1 MGNGVQMLAFSM
13 AWWKFCLTWFDVT
26 AGAQGFQ
33 GFLSA
38 TASDWIPIS
47 QINPTF
53 IQSPDQ
59 LKFSWNLSRHGF
71 PLNRWQIPGSF
82 EGGGRFGSGLNCRTE
97 TDLCKVSTVQSLY
110 AGAICIKIIEIHIW
124 VSWTKGGCFRQG
136 SAAEKCE
143 CCIFCSHHIQR
154 LQLFTKSSRIR
165 NIFKETNQR
174 TLKYHEMAKKLPQGH
189 NSIFWGIHPGPS
201 TLLYYISQVIWVSK
215 YRWST

>member
-59 LKFSWNLSRHGF
+59 LKFSWNLSPHGF

-82 EGGGRFGSGLNCRTE
+82 EGWGEVWLWTQLPDRNGFMQSVDSAVIIRRRHLHKNHWNSHLSVLDQGRMFSTRICCREMWMLYILQPPHPKT
-97 TDLCKVSTVQSLY
+97 STFHKKQPY
-110 AGAICIKIIEIHIW
+110 
-124 VSWTKGGCFRQG
+124 
-136 SAAEKCE
+136 
-143 CCIFCSHHIQR
+143 QR
-154 LQLFTKSSRIR
+154 YL
-165 NIFKETNQR
+165 
-174 TLKYHEMAKKLPQGH
+174 
-189 NSIFWGIHPGPS
+189 
-201 TLLYYISQVIWVSK
+201 
-215 YRWST
+215 

>member
-1 MGNGVQMLAFSM
+1 MGNGVQMLAFSI

-59 LKFSWNLSRHGF
+59 LKFSWNLSPHGF

-82 EGGGRFGSGLNCRTE
+82 EGWGEVWLWTQLPDRNGFMQSVDSAVIIRRRHLHKNHWNSHLSVLDQGRMF
-97 TDLCKVSTVQSLY
+97 STRICCGEMWMLY
-110 AGAICIKIIEIHIW
+110 I
-124 VSWTKGGCFRQG
+124 
-136 SAAEKCE
+136 
-143 CCIFCSHHIQR
+143 
-154 LQLFTKSSRIR
+154 LQPPHPKTSTFHK
-165 NIFKETNQR
+165 KQPYQ
-174 TLKYHEMAKKLPQGH
+174 KYL
-189 NSIFWGIHPGPS
+189 
-201 TLLYYISQVIWVSK
+201 
-215 YRWST
+215 

>member
-59 LKFSWNLSRHGF
+59 LKFSWNLSPHGF

-97 TDLCKVSTVQSLY
+97 TDLCKVSTVQSLF
-110 AGAICIKIIEIHIW
+110 AGVVCIKIIEIHIR
-124 VSWTKGGCFRQG
+124 VSWSKGKVG
-136 SAAEKCE
+136 SKYNSVYFEYFTTIAENDANH
-143 CCIFCSHHIQR
+143 IFQSV
-154 LQLFTKSSRIR
+154 
-165 NIFKETNQR
+165 KESCL
-174 TLKYHEMAKKLPQGH
+174 TLKYLCEA
-189 NSIFWGIHPGPS
+189 NF
-201 TLLYYISQVIWVSK
+201 
-215 YRWST
+215 

>member
-59 LKFSWNLSRHGF
+59 LKFSWNLNPHWF

-124 VSWTKGGCFRQG
+124 VSWTKGKVAPDVFDKDLLQRNVNVVYF
-136 SAAEKCE
+136 AATTSKDFNFSQKAAVSEISLKKP
-143 CCIFCSHHIQR
+143 
-154 LQLFTKSSRIR
+154 TKER
-165 NIFKETNQR
+165 
-174 TLKYHEMAKKLPQGH
+174 
-189 NSIFWGIHPGPS
+189 
-201 TLLYYISQVIWVSK
+201 
-215 YRWST
+215 